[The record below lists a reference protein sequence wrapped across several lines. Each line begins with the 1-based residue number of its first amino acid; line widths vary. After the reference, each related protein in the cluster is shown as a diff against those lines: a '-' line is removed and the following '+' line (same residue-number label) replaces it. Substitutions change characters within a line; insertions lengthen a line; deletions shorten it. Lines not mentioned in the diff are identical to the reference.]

1 MINKV
6 LKFCLGIFIMTG
18 LYFISRLVINA
29 LNLPLP
35 PAILGLI
42 FFASLLILGLI
53 KEDWIKDAS
62 DFLISNMALFL
73 IPFWGA
79 LIVYEDLLAKNALV
93 ILLVVFITTILTI
106 VGTGLFVEFGI
117 KYLRLKRIKKHD

>member
-1 MINKV
+1 MLNTD
-6 LKFCLGIFIMTG
+6 LKFESSDEFIFS
-18 LYFISRLVINA
+18 YSFIDNTDK
-29 LNLPLP
+29 
-35 PAILGLI
+35 AIYE
-42 FFASLLILGLI
+42 

>member
-1 MINKV
+1 
-6 LKFCLGIFIMTG
+6 MTG

-42 FFASLLILGLI
+42 FFASLLITGLI
-53 KEDWIKDAS
+53 KEDWIKDAA

-117 KYLRLKRIKKHD
+117 KYLRLKRMKKHD